1 MIAEQSLGRFLDE
14 LASPAP
20 TPGGG
25 SAAAIMGAMS
35 AALVSMVC
43 NLTIG
48 KKDYEG
54 VEGTMRQSLDEAEAL
69 RRRLTGMI
77 AEDVQAF
84 DALMAAYKLP
94 RTSEQDRSTRAQAI
108 QQALKRATD
117 VPLACAQACAEV
129 IELAQRI
136 ASSGNRSV
144 ISDAGVASVAGYAAL
159 RSAALNVWINVP
171 SIKDPEFVRSRRARL
186 DQLLAQCAAASE
198 QAYEAV
204 LGRLG

>member
-117 VPLACAQACAEV
+117 VPLACAQAERYAV
-129 IELAQRI
+129 SHLPV
-136 ASSGNRSV
+136 SMPHSWSV
-144 ISDAGVASVAGYAAL
+144 WNSENNMAAKRPL
-159 RSAALNVWINVP
+159 HSA
-171 SIKDPEFVRSRRARL
+171 PEP
-186 DQLLAQCAAASE
+186 
-198 QAYEAV
+198 
-204 LGRLG
+204 